1 MLLHHAQ
8 THLLQQKTTK
18 GNAEM
23 NLTYLNPVI
32 RTVSQ
37 YERIN
42 RTEECVA
49 YDSRIFY
56 MVSGDVTAVVGGVK
70 LGHLSPGHL
79 LYIPAG
85 TPYKLKGQYLR
96 LVAITFDPTADKPDP
111 DERLRPVPVS
121 EYNDSFVHS
130 VADLAPLD
138 KMIHIEDME
147 SERDTMLGLVSL
159 FTSAEG
165 SYKAQGSA
173 ILKQLLLKIIETVDE
188 NALPARMVEALDN
201 YIRENAGDDISNT
214 EIGAIFGYHPFYISK
229 VLKDRKGTTL
239 RQYIIAYRL
248 KLAKKLLEESAKS
261 VNEISEECGFNDPSY
276 FTKTF
281 KNAFGMTPKDYR
293 NLTKEDFI

>member
-1 MLLHHAQ
+1 
-8 THLLQQKTTK
+8 
-18 GNAEM
+18 M

-49 YDSRIFY
+49 YDSRLLY
-56 MVSGDVTAVVGGVK
+56 MVSGDVTAVVGGAK
-70 LGHLSPGHL
+70 IGHLSPGHL

-96 LVAITFDPTADKPDP
+96 LVVITFDPTADKPEP
-111 DERLRPVPVS
+111 DERIKPVS
-121 EYNDSFVHS
+121 VDEFDESLIHS
-130 VADLAPLD
+130 VKELSPLD

-147 SERDTMLGLVSL
+147 SERDTFLGLVSL

-165 SYKAQGSA
+165 SYRAQGSA
-173 ILKQLLLKIIETVDE
+173 ILKQLLLKVIETVDE
-188 NALPARMVEALDN
+188 NALPTRMVEALDS
-201 YIRENAGDDISNT
+201 YIRDNAGDDISNT

-248 KLAKKLLEESAKS
+248 KLAKKLLEESGKS
-261 VNEISEECGFNDPSY
+261 VNEIAEECGFNDPSY

-281 KNAFGMTPKDYR
+281 KNSFGMTPKEYR

>member
-1 MLLHHAQ
+1 
-8 THLLQQKTTK
+8 
-18 GNAEM
+18 M

-32 RTVSQ
+32 RTVAQ

-49 YDSRIFY
+49 YDSRLFY

-79 LYIPAG
+79 LYVPAG

-96 LVAITFDPTADKPDP
+96 LVTITFDPTADNPEP
-111 DERLRPVPVS
+111 DERLRPVPVA
-121 EYNDSFVHS
+121 EYDESLVHS

-248 KLAKKLLEESAKS
+248 KLAKKLLDESAKS

-281 KNAFGMTPKDYR
+281 KNAFGMTPKEYR

>member
-1 MLLHHAQ
+1 MD
-8 THLLQQKTTK
+8 
-18 GNAEM
+18 
-23 NLTYLNPVI
+23 LTYLNPVI
-32 RTVSQ
+32 RNISL

-42 RTEECVA
+42 RTEECAA
-49 YDSRIFY
+49 YDSRLFY
-56 MVSGDVTAVVGGVK
+56 IVSGDVTAVVDGVK

-79 LYIPAG
+79 LYVPAG
-85 TPYKLKGQYLR
+85 VTYKLKGQYLR
-96 LVAITFDPTADKPDP
+96 MVAVAFDPTA
-111 DERLRPVPVS
+111 
-121 EYNDSFVHS
+121 EYAEHGEYIKS
-130 VADLAPLD
+130 VAAVEFDREKVHRIDEASPLSR
-138 KMIHIEDME
+138 MIHIEDME
-147 SERDTMLGLVSL
+147 SERDTFLGLVSL

-165 SYKAQGSA
+165 LYKAQGSA

-248 KLAKKLLEESAKS
+248 KLAKKLLCESGKS

-281 KNAFGMTPKDYR
+281 KGAFGMTPKEYR
-293 NLTKEDFI
+293 NLTKDDFI